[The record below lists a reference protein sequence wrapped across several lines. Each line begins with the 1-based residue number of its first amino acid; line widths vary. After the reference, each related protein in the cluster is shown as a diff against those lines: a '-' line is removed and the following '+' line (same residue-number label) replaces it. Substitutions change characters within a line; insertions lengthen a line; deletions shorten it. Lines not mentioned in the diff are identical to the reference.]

1 MDAVISARGLHKS
14 YGAIEA
20 VAGIDLEISRA
31 EIFAFLGP
39 NGAGKTTTVEILEGF
54 RSRSEGEVSV
64 LGQDPAHAGAA
75 WRDRIGVVLQESQ
88 PEPGLTVRECLDLY
102 AGYYSRPR
110 GIEETLALT
119 GLEDRGDV
127 RAEQLSGGQRRRLDV
142 ALALIGDPELIFL
155 DEPTTGFDPSARR
168 QAWDVVHGLREL
180 GKTVFLTTHY
190 MDEAEN
196 LADRIAVIAGGR
208 IVAEG
213 TPGSLGGRDRM
224 AATIRFRLPSGTGP
238 GDLPDALRSL
248 AEPGSDGRVTL
259 RTQTPL
265 VALRDLADWGLA
277 RGLDLPDIEVRRPTL
292 EDVYLSLTDQQEAV
306 E

>member
-1 MDAVISARGLHKS
+1 
-14 YGAIEA
+14 
-20 VAGIDLEISRA
+20 
-31 EIFAFLGP
+31 
-39 NGAGKTTTVEILEGF
+39 
-54 RSRSEGEVSV
+54 
-64 LGQDPAHAGAA
+64 
-75 WRDRIGVVLQESQ
+75 
-88 PEPGLTVRECLDLY
+88 
-102 AGYYSRPR
+102 
-110 GIEETLALT
+110 
-119 GLEDRGDV
+119 
-127 RAEQLSGGQRRRLDV
+127 
-142 ALALIGDPELIFL
+142 
-155 DEPTTGFDPSARR
+155 
-168 QAWDVVHGLREL
+168 VHGLREL
-180 GKTVFLTTHY
+180 GKTVFQTTHY